1 MKPRRIVLFVILPAL
16 LIYLGMK
23 LYVQYKPVKVFVSRP
38 SQMPVELASGL
49 HMEEHKISPVIKIE
63 SLYENSED
71 KLLSLE
77 EIKKDRTK
85 LAWGM
90 QLPINADSIIIMDT
104 NRVVARRLTRRFMEE
119 CELVKENS
127 AWSIKSHKR
136 TEVKTVSGN

>member
-1 MKPRRIVLFVILPAL
+1 MPA
-16 LIYLGMK
+16 
-23 LYVQYKPVKVFVSRP
+23 
-38 SQMPVELASGL
+38 ELAGGL
-49 HMEEHKISPVIKIE
+49 HMEEHKISPIIKIE

-71 KLLSLE
+71 KPLSLE
-77 EIKKDRTK
+77 EIKKVRTK

-90 QLPINADSIIIMDT
+90 QIPMNADSIIIMDT

-127 AWSIKSHKR
+127 EWSFTSHNR